1 MKPRRGGPPQ
11 TKTMQTTREFDHPAF
26 RMFKFFARFSARILL
41 QKQSHV
47 PPVAPIMTK
56 KTIGILTS
64 GGDAPGMNPAVRA
77 VARTAMQHDC
87 RVIGI
92 SNGYDG
98 IFDGL
103 TEELGTRSLSS
114 IIDRGGTILQSSRC
128 KRMYTPEGVDHA
140 RRRLQELGIQGLVV
154 LGGDG
159 SLTGAREL
167 AKRGMPVVGIP
178 ASIDNDL
185 ASTEMA
191 IGVDTATNTIMQ
203 LVDRIR
209 DTARS
214 HRRCFLVE
222 VMGRNSG
229 YLALTTAISCGASVA
244 VIPEYRYNMERIIE
258 VLHRRYQDAMDNSI
272 ILLAEGVCGA
282 QTFMERMKAA
292 VPSGEFEQEIRIT
305 VLGHVQRGGVPTHF
319 DRMLGARFG
328 EMAVMG
334 LLASETGCMTALSKG
349 RTTLIDLDQV
359 IGKKKHPAPE
369 LIRLAR
375 NLQVEYGDAVE
386 L

>member
-1 MKPRRGGPPQ
+1 M
-11 TKTMQTTREFDHPAF
+11 
-26 RMFKFFARFSARILL
+26 S
-41 QKQSHV
+41 
-47 PPVAPIMTK
+47 K
-56 KTIGILTS
+56 KTIAILTS

-87 RVIGI
+87 RVLGI

-128 KRMYTPEGVDHA
+128 KRMYSPEGIDQA
-140 RRRLQELGIQGLVV
+140 RRRLTELGIHGLVV

-185 ASTEMA
+185 AGTEMA
-191 IGVDTATNTIMQ
+191 IGVDTATNTIME

-244 VIPEYRYNMERIIE
+244 VIPEYRYNMERIVD
-258 VLHRRYQDAMDNSI
+258 VLHRRYQDARDNSI
-272 ILLAEGVCGA
+272 VLLAEGVCGA
-282 QTFMERMKAA
+282 DTFMERMKAA
-292 VPSGEFEQEIRIT
+292 VPGGEFEQEIRIT

-334 LLASETGCMTALSKG
+334 LLSSETGCMTALTKG
-349 RTTLIDLDQV
+349 RTTLIDLDLV
-359 IGKKKHPAPE
+359 IGKKRHPAPE

>member
-1 MKPRRGGPPQ
+1 
-11 TKTMQTTREFDHPAF
+11 
-26 RMFKFFARFSARILL
+26 
-41 QKQSHV
+41 
-47 PPVAPIMTK
+47 MTK

-103 TEELGTRSLSS
+103 TGELGTRSLAS

-140 RRRLQELGIQGLVV
+140 RRRLQELGIQGLIV

-185 ASTEMA
+185 AGTEMA

-214 HRRCFLVE
+214 HRRCFLIE

-229 YLALTTAISCGASVA
+229 YLALTTAISSGASVA
-244 VIPEYRYNMERIIE
+244 VIPEYRYNMDRIVE
-258 VLHRRYQDAMDNSI
+258 VLRRRFQDARDNSI

-282 QTFMERMKAA
+282 ETFMQRMKDA
-292 VPSGEFEQEIRIT
+292 VPEGEFEQEVRIT
-305 VLGHVQRGGVPTHF
+305 VLGHVQRGGIPTHF

-349 RTTLIDLDQV
+349 RTTLIDLDMV

>member
-1 MKPRRGGPPQ
+1 M
-11 TKTMQTTREFDHPAF
+11 
-26 RMFKFFARFSARILL
+26 
-41 QKQSHV
+41 
-47 PPVAPIMTK
+47 

-64 GGDAPGMNPAVRA
+64 GGDAPGMNPAIRA
-77 VARTAMQHDC
+77 VVRTATQQNC
-87 RVIGI
+87 RVVGI
-92 SNGYDG
+92 NNGYDG
-98 IFDGL
+98 IFDGDL
-103 TEELGTRSLSS
+103 EELGNRSLAF

-128 KRMYTPEGVDHA
+128 KRMYTPEGVDMA
-140 RRRLQELGIQGLVV
+140 RTRLSELGIHGLVV
-154 LGGDG
+154 IGGDG

-167 AKRGMPVVGIP
+167 SRRGMAVVGIP

-185 ASTEMA
+185 VGTEMA

-214 HRRCFLVE
+214 HRRCFLIE

-229 YLALTTAISCGASVA
+229 YLALTTAISSGAAVA
-244 VIPEYRYNMERIIE
+244 VIPEFRYNMDKIVTE
-258 VLHRRYQDAMDNSI
+258 LHRRFQQTRNNSI
-272 ILLAEGVCGA
+272 VMLAEGVCGA
-282 QTFMERMKAA
+282 ATFMERMQQSA
-292 VPSGEFEQEIRIT
+292 PGGEFEQEIRIT
-305 VLGHVQRGGVPTHF
+305 VLGHVQRGGIPTHF

-328 EMAVMG
+328 ELAVMG
-334 LLASETGCMTALSKG
+334 LLQQETGCMTALSKG

-375 NLQVEYGDAVE
+375 NLKIEFGDTVE

>member
-1 MKPRRGGPPQ
+1 
-11 TKTMQTTREFDHPAF
+11 
-26 RMFKFFARFSARILL
+26 
-41 QKQSHV
+41 
-47 PPVAPIMTK
+47 MTK
-56 KTIGILTS
+56 NIGILTS
-64 GGDAPGMNPAVRA
+64 GGDAPGMNPAIRA
-77 VARTAMQHDC
+77 VARTAAQHDC
-87 RVIGI
+87 RVLGI

-103 TEELGTRSLSS
+103 IEELGHRSLSS

-128 KRMYTPEGVDHA
+128 KRMYTPEGIDHA
-140 RRRLQELGIQGLVV
+140 RKRLQELGIQGLVV
-154 LGGDG
+154 IGGDG

-167 AKRGMPVVGIP
+167 SKRGMPVVGIP

-185 ASTEMA
+185 SGTEMA

-214 HRRCFLVE
+214 HRRCFLIE

-229 YLALTTAISCGASVA
+229 YLALTTAISSGASVA
-244 VIPEYRYNMERIIE
+244 VVPEYRYNMDRIVS
-258 VLHRRYQDAMDNSI
+258 VLHKRYQEAMDNSI
-272 ILLAEGVCGA
+272 IMLAEGVCSA
-282 QTFMERMKAA
+282 HDFMERMESS
-292 VPSGEFEQEIRIT
+292 VPGGKFEQEIRIS
-305 VLGHVQRGGVPTHF
+305 VLGHVQRGGIPTHF

-328 EMAVMG
+328 ELAVTG
-334 LLASETGCMTALSKG
+334 LLQQETGCMTVLSKG
-349 RTTLIDLDQV
+349 RTTLIELDQV

-369 LIRLAR
+369 LMRLAR
-375 NLQVEYGDAVE
+375 NLKIEFGDTVE

>member
-1 MKPRRGGPPQ
+1 
-11 TKTMQTTREFDHPAF
+11 
-26 RMFKFFARFSARILL
+26 
-41 QKQSHV
+41 
-47 PPVAPIMTK
+47 MT

-64 GGDAPGMNPAVRA
+64 GGDAPGMNPAIRA
-77 VARTAMQHDC
+77 VARTAAQHNC
-87 RVIGI
+87 RVLGI

-103 TEELGTRSLSS
+103 TEELNHLSLSA
-114 IIDRGGTILQSSRC
+114 IIDRGGTMLQSSRC
-128 KRMYTPEGVDHA
+128 KRMYTPEGVDRA
-140 RRRLQELGIQGLVV
+140 QQRLKELGIQGLVV
-154 LGGDG
+154 IGGDG

-167 AKRGMPVVGIP
+167 AKRGVAVVGIP

-185 ASTEMA
+185 AGTEMA

-214 HRRCFLVE
+214 HRRCFLIE

-244 VIPEYRYNMERIIE
+244 VIPEFRYNMDRIVSI
-258 VLHRRYQDAMDNSI
+258 LHRRYQEQRGNSI
-272 ILLAEGVCGA
+272 VMLAEGVSGA
-282 QTFMERMKAA
+282 GPFMEKMQAA
-292 VPSGEFEQEIRIT
+292 TPGQDFEQEVRIS
-305 VLGHVQRGGVPTHF
+305 VLGHVQRGGIPTHF

-328 EMAVMG
+328 ELAVTG
-334 LLASETGCMTALSKG
+334 LLQQETGCMTALSKG

-375 NLQVEYGDAVE
+375 NLRVEFGDPVE